1 MFMVDKHYQ
10 IRQRISQFFAAQ
22 LITQE
27 WAEPKDAEHKL
38 FVASSDVKDSRGHVL
53 VTAYPLQRPD
63 GQWSLMLINKDHDN
77 PQPVHIVFQDADSN
91 QNHFLLGPV
100 TFITFGRA
108 QYQWHPNRR
117 NGYADPNGP
126 PVTST
131 IVANENTTYTLPAAS
146 LTIVRGRLSDPLK
159 DSAPAK

>member
-38 FVASSDVKDSRGHVL
+38 FVASSDLKDSQGHVL
-53 VTAYPLQRPD
+53 VTAYALQRPD
-63 GQWSLMLINKDHDN
+63 GQWSLMLINKDHDR
-77 PQPVHIVFQDADSN
+77 PHPVHIVFQNTNSN
-91 QNHFLLGPV
+91 QNRSFLGPV
-100 TFITFGRA
+100 TFITFGKT

-117 NGYADPNGP
+117 NGYADPDGP

-146 LTIVRGRLSDPLK
+146 LTVVRGGLSDPLK